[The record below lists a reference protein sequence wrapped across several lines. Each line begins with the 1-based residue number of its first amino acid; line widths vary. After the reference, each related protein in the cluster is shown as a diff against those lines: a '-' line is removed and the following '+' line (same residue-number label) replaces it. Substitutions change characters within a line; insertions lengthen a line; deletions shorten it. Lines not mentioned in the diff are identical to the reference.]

1 MGGCDVLLQVKGKK
15 RRRRRKDDP
24 NSSVLS
30 DATANEIPS
39 LTAVAPRDAEERRSS
54 LLLPG
59 HLRGV
64 PRSGPVETKGGATS
78 QSSLKRQ
85 TLIFLLET
93 TLRSPYSI

>member
-1 MGGCDVLLQVKGKK
+1 MGGCDGLLQVKGKK
-15 RRRRRKDDP
+15 QKGRRRKDDP

-39 LTAVAPRDAEERRSS
+39 QTAVAPRDAEERRSS

-64 PRSGPVETKGGATS
+64 PRSGPVETKTVSVHQARATS
-78 QSSLKRQ
+78 
-85 TLIFLLET
+85 
-93 TLRSPYSI
+93 